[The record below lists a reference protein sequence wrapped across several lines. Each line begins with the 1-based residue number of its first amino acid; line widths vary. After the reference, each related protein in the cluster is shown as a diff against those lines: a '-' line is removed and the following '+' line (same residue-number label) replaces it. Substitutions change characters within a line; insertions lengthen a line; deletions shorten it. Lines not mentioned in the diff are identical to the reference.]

1 MQKPYSI
8 KVKEYRQNLIE
19 ITNKAGL
26 PLEQMS
32 PIVNELRQMLDNTIQ
47 QNIAKDEAEWS
58 DFLQKNAGKDNTE
71 SEVTD

>member
-19 ITNKAGL
+19 ITNNAGL

-32 PIVNELRQMLDNTIQ
+32 SIVNELKQMLDNTIQ
-47 QNIAKDEAEWS
+47 QNIAKDEAQWT
-58 DFLQKNAGKDNTE
+58 DFLQKKAEENKTE
-71 SEVTD
+71 PEVID